1 LVLLKGFAWES
12 LMAEKAANANTVWM
26 IVLLRRKAD
35 AISFLNELMT
45 GTVYKIEDPE
55 APPWFVEGMI
65 HQVDRTLYGYYAE
78 SPTLRW
84 ADGHKF
90 AYARDME
97 PFQFFW
103 KFDGEYF
110 GRQLSEEDTF
120 RFCQLLDVKRYT

>member
-1 LVLLKGFAWES
+1 
-12 LMAEKAANANTVWM
+12 MAEKAANANTVRM

-110 GRQLSEEDTF
+110 GRQLSEEETF